1 MVSLHV
7 ECSRAKSMPHYNDI
21 HKMELL
27 RLPVLKTLYRDQKR
41 KTKQQLQ
48 VLTYTRVAL

>member
-1 MVSLHV
+1 
-7 ECSRAKSMPHYNDI
+7 
-21 HKMELL
+21 MEIV

-48 VLTYTRVAL
+48 VLTYISVALKSNRPPKI